1 MRDTTIARNYA
12 EALLALARKANA
24 LDKWGATMLAVSD
37 AVTTDQRL
45 TNFLAAPQV
54 AASDKKKVLAK
65 AFGPVLPRTLLLFL
79 QKLIDNR
86 RQMLIPEIAVEYA
99 NLVDET
105 EGRLLA
111 QVTVARETSD
121 ADRAAIARQL
131 SDRLGKTVVPHV
143 NVNPA
148 ILGGVIVKF
157 GDTVMDGSVRKRLN
171 TLRSKLTAGIR

>member
-24 LDKWGATMLAVSD
+24 LDNWGATMLAVSD

-105 EGRLLA
+105 EGRLHA

-131 SDRLGKTVVPHV
+131 SDRLGKIVVPHV